1 MISRLKKTINDKIV
15 FLTKPGLALQIN
27 NKHGVREFLN
37 QNWSFG

>member
-1 MISRLKKTINDKIV
+1 MISRLKKTINDKIG

-27 NKHGVREFLN
+27 NKHGVREFGN